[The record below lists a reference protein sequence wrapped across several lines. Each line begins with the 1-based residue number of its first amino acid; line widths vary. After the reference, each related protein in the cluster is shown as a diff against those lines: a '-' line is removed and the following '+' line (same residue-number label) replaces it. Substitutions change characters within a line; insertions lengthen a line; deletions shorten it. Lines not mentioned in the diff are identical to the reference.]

1 MGTLIATMLIVNAN
15 EHWYISL
22 NLTGTKTTQKSA
34 GWCFSG
40 CILSQRCLL
49 LPKSFSENYFSE
61 RKREKS
67 KEILWQERFESLFRH
82 LLDFISKTLRMNV
95 KSELSIN
102 PRVAVQMA
110 ILRVSCCISV
120 DCSKWSLWTESGHLS
135 CENRGW
141 KTSDHAVKQGSAD
154 QI

>member
-1 MGTLIATMLIVNAN
+1 MGTLITLMLIVNAN

-22 NLTGTKTTQKSA
+22 NLTDYKTPQKSA

-40 CILSQRCLL
+40 CILLQRCLSCFHKNIL
-49 LPKSFSENYFSE
+49 VKE
-61 RKREKS
+61 KEKS
-67 KEILWQERFESLFRH
+67 KEILWQERFESLFRY
-82 LLDFISKTLRMNV
+82 LLHFISKTLTMNI
-95 KSELSIN
+95 KSELSVN

-120 DCSKWSLWTESGHLS
+120 DCSKWSLWTGSGHLS

-141 KTSDHAVKQGSAD
+141 KTSDPAVKQGSAD